1 MSKKI
6 TLSLGVL
13 LAICLLPLFSLAQKI
28 IVGRV
33 LSKADQTPVPGAS
46 VTLKG
51 TRIGTSTAV
60 DGSFGIK
67 AKEGDVLV
75 ISGVGIARTEQSVE
89 GNALTIVVATDSR
102 ELNQVVVTA
111 TGIKKE
117 AKRLGYALQ
126 TIDATNLTQAREP
139 DPINSLKGQAA
150 GLEININQEI
160 GHPADVIMRGE
171 NAPQD
176 RPLFVVDGVPFE
188 SDTYNL
194 NADDIETFTVLKGP
208 NAAALYG
215 FQGKNGAVII
225 TTKTGAKAKG
235 KLLISVNSSNQ
246 INKGFIALPKYQDQY
261 GAGDHGKYAF
271 GGGGSSASSYFGSGE
286 VGDGVNDYDY
296 DIWGPKFRGQLLPQ
310 YDG

>member
-188 SDTYNL
+188 SDT
-194 NADDIETFTVLKGP
+194 
-208 NAAALYG
+208 
-215 FQGKNGAVII
+215 
-225 TTKTGAKAKG
+225 
-235 KLLISVNSSNQ
+235 
-246 INKGFIALPKYQDQY
+246 
-261 GAGDHGKYAF
+261 
-271 GGGGSSASSYFGSGE
+271 
-286 VGDGVNDYDY
+286 
-296 DIWGPKFRGQLLPQ
+296 
-310 YDG
+310 